1 MKRRWIFRTILFLL
15 LAAGAAATFVR
26 YRAEAARQAAHS
38 GEGVKAKPPVVANMV
53 MPRRMTLRDER
64 FFSGTTRAWSS
75 YDVESKVAGKLE
87 KLTVDIDSIL
97 HQGDLIAKI
106 DDTEYQQ
113 AVDQAHANLELA
125 RAQYDESKI
134 MTELRLKEFNRQSE
148 LRDARATTAA
158 QFESAESSLKAQRAV
173 EKMRL
178 AEVRRQEA
186 LLANAELKLKDCT
199 IHAVWN
205 SGSERRYIG
214 ERYIDEGTLLAV
226 GKPIVQIIEI
236 DRIKVYIPVIER
248 DYRFLREN
256 QDVEITVDAKPGKI
270 YRGKVSNI
278 ANSLSENTRNAWVVV
293 AIPNDKLELR
303 PGMFARARVV
313 LSVHEN
319 AQVVPVDAVLTKNG
333 RQGVFLFDAAT
344 GTARFVP
351 VETGLAAGKMV
362 EIMKPENINVP
373 VITVGSH
380 LLNDGA
386 PVRISE
392 LSRNQMIEARY
403 REKPAAAP
411 ANGQGSKDK

>member
-1 MKRRWIFRTILFLL
+1 MKRKMFWIVLFLL
-15 LAAGAAATFVR
+15 LAAGAGLTAVR
-26 YRAEAARQAAHS
+26 YRTESARQAARS
-38 GEGVKAKPPVVANMV
+38 GKTRKEKPPVVANMV
-53 MPRRMTLRDER
+53 MPKRMTLRDER

-87 KLTVDIDSIL
+87 TLTVDIDSVL
-97 HQGDLIAKI
+97 RKGDLIARI
-106 DDTEYQQ
+106 DDAEYQQ
-113 AVDQAHANLELA
+113 AVDQARANLELA

-134 MTELRLKEFNRQSE
+134 MTELRLKEFNRQKE
-148 LRDARATTAA
+148 LQGARATTTA
-158 QFESAESSLKAQRAV
+158 QYEAAESSLKAQQAV

-178 AEVRRQEA
+178 ADVRRQEA

-199 IHAVWN
+199 IHALWN
-205 SGSERRYIG
+205 SGSDRRFIG

-226 GKPIVQIIEI
+226 GKPIVRVIEI

-256 QDVEITVDAKPGKI
+256 QDVEITVDAKPGKVF
-270 YRGKVSNI
+270 RGKVSNI
-278 ANSLSENTRNAWVVV
+278 ANALSENTRNAWVVV

-319 AQVVPVDAVLTKNG
+319 AQVVPIDAVLTKNG
-333 RQGVFLFDAAT
+333 RQGLFLFDAAN
-344 GTARFVP
+344 GTARFTP
-351 VETGLAAGKMV
+351 VETGLTAGKTV
-362 EIMKPENINVP
+362 EIVKPEKITVP

-380 LLNDGA
+380 LLDDGA

-392 LSRNQMIEARY
+392 LSRSQLIEARY
-403 REKPAAAP
+403 KDAGTAAAD
-411 ANGQGSKDK
+411 GKGSSDK

>member
-1 MKRRWIFRTILFLL
+1 MKGRRIFWIVVFLL
-15 LAAGAAATFVR
+15 LAGGAALTFVR
-26 YRAEAARQAAHS
+26 YRAEAARQAARS
-38 GEGVKAKPPVVANMV
+38 GRTQKEKPPVVANMV
-53 MPRRMTLRDER
+53 MVRRMTLRDER

-97 HQGDLIAKI
+97 HKGDLIAKI
-106 DDTEYQQ
+106 DDAEYQQ
-113 AVDQAHANLELA
+113 AVDQARANLELA

-134 MTELRLKEFNRQSE
+134 MTELRLKEFNRQKE
-148 LRDARATTAA
+148 LHDARATTAA
-158 QFESAESSLKAQRAV
+158 QFESAESSLKGQRAV

-205 SGSERRYIG
+205 SGSDRRYIG

-226 GKPIVQIIEI
+226 GKPIVRIIEI

-256 QDVEITVDAKPGKI
+256 QAVEITVDAKPGKV

-278 ANSLSENTRNAWVVV
+278 ANALSENTRNAWVVV
-293 AIPNDKLELR
+293 TVPNDNLELR

-319 AQVVPVDAVLTKNG
+319 AQVVPVDAVLTKEG
-333 RQGVFLFDAAT
+333 RQGVFLFDAVN
-344 GTARFVP
+344 GTARFTP

-362 EIMKPENINVP
+362 EIVKPEKITAP

-380 LLNDGA
+380 LLSDGA

-392 LSRNQMIEARY
+392 LSRSQMIEARY
-403 REKPAAAP
+403 KDADAGTA
-411 ANGQGSKDK
+411 GGKGSGAK